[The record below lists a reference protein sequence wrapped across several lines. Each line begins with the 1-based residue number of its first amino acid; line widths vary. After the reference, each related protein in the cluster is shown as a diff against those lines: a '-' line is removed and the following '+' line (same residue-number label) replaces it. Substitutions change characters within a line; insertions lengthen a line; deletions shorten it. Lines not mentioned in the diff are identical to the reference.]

1 MVITESQM
9 GTKLNPLALLEK
21 MDYLTE
27 AESQYVPAMV
37 PIVENSSLGE
47 GAHVVRLEDM
57 VSFSEANGI
66 EDLGYALA
74 AVCEASE
81 VSPSSIVFSVQED
94 HLYADD
100 DLAQLASDI
109 MNEGVAI
116 VGTCLPSSDP
126 FNFLAEAAIVHD
138 MINEDAESLLEA
150 YVNDEYEKFFM
161 SEAAVEAMVY
171 VNEEAT
177 PASQGDA
184 EGLVA
189 KMKKYA
195 SAAPEAIS
203 KKIASLN
210 EKLRAME
217 KAEQDKG
224 ADRGVLSKMKEKI
237 IAAVRYL
244 TDLLKKKKSEA
255 AAPAQA

>member
-1 MVITESQM
+1 MNQLDKSIHDVQEEI
-9 GTKLNPLALLEK
+9 L
-21 MDYLTE
+21 
-27 AESQYVPAMV
+27 
-37 PIVENSSLGE
+37 
-47 GAHVVRLEDM
+47 
-57 VSFSEANGI
+57 
-66 EDLGYALA
+66 YALVKIHNYCIQNEINYSLHGGTLIG
-74 AVCEASE
+74 AVREHGF
-81 VSPSSIVFSVQED
+81 ID
-94 HLYADD
+94 WDD
-100 DLAQLASDI
+100 DADI
-109 MNEGVAI
+109 G
-116 VGTCLPSSDP
+116 
-126 FNFLAEAAIVHD
+126 FLR
-138 MINEDAESLLEA
+138 
-150 YVNDEYEKFFM
+150 DEYEKFFM
-161 SEAAVEAMVY
+161 SEAAVEAMVS